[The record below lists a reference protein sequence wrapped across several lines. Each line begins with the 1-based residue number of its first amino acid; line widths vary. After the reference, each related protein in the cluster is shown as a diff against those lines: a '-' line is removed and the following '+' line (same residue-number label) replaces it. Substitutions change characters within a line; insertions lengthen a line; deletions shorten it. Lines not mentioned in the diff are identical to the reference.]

1 MKYYHY
7 LCKQNNLCSSMILN
21 RAKRLLGEKCI
32 SHFVK
37 SKRNWEKR
45 STIQRFSMQQQIYK
59 GCFTKRT
66 IIFSV
71 SMKDLIVDK

>member
-45 STIQRFSMQQQIYK
+45 STIQRFSMQQ
-59 GCFTKRT
+59 
-66 IIFSV
+66 
-71 SMKDLIVDK
+71 

>member
-7 LCKQNNLCSSMILN
+7 LYKQNNLCSSMILN

-59 GCFTKRT
+59 G
-66 IIFSV
+66 
-71 SMKDLIVDK
+71 